1 MRSLCTCTYVSL
13 YFILFTH
20 QLQILP
26 RLGFEPKSLVCH
38 TSAFSLSY
46 PGFSMKLTSFIIN
59 LTINNYFP
67 WSIVDSLLLT
77 FGGCWALYWTTIGK
91 ASVVLRVEDMPRSL
105 CASSTTYPPH
115 CSLQYTIVK
124 RNSAGDEYNWRRRCL
139 NTK

>member
-77 FGGCWALYWTTIGK
+77 FGGCWAWYWTTIGK
-91 ASVVLRVEDMPRSL
+91 LFVVLRVDL
-105 CASSTTYPPH
+105 GTSSTPYPHH

-124 RNSAGDEYNWRRRCL
+124 GNSASDEYNRRRRGL
-139 NTK
+139 NTKL